1 MLASGM
7 AKFSRSAIQ
16 SVMTQSVPTAIHR
29 KNCGRHGSQ
38 STKAH
43 AIRYPRKVPA
53 TCVRLS
59 FSESLHVRLITEIAP
74 IAAKIGRLEPKICA
88 TASAIPTES
97 AVLTAR

>member
-1 MLASGM
+1 MTMNVTPKIVSGRVV
-7 AKFSRSAIQ
+7 KISSFRSLFSMSKKTWAPSERPIQ
-16 SVMTQSVPTAIHR
+16 LRWI
-29 KNCGRHGSQ
+29 
-38 STKAH
+38 
-43 AIRYPRKVPA
+43 
-53 TCVRLS
+53 S